1 MADRLKEILARIK
14 AWWSDFTARQK
25 TVIIAIAA
33 TVIFTF
39 VLVLSIISKPQY
51 IKLGTYSSAAES
63 SRVVDILNDA
73 GITHKESSDALTIE
87 VVKKQ
92 EYQAHLALGSAGIV
106 TDKLKYG
113 DYVDNSI
120 TTTSADK
127 QMQQN
132 LYKQAELE
140 RILEAQANVKK
151 ATVILNIPPQYGTLI
166 ERNEE
171 ASAYVSL
178 DLDGNLTSAQAAGLA
193 RCIKSALGNSTTANI
208 TIIDTDSNILFVG
221 GDDYST
227 AGIANSMQEL
237 QNQAENMMA
246 NQVKRAIYGTKQ
258 YDSVE
263 VVSHLNLD
271 YAEYEEA
278 RKEYYANEGYTDGMK
293 AHQSLFE
300 SSSTNQGGNVPGTD
314 SNDGSN
320 LDTYV
325 WPNYGDSEAS
335 QTESDTDYLPNEWA
349 WNKKTMPGIIKYE
362 DSSMAISM
370 ISYRIYHEESVK
382 RQGLLDGGLTW
393 EDFKENNRS
402 SVMQTVPEEY
412 YHMAASATGISED
425 KITIIAYEVPVFYDK
440 EGMKVSGT
448 DVLSGVMILLIIALL
463 AFVVLRSMKS
473 RKETPEEE
481 ELSVETMLQSTPE
494 STLEDIDVETKS
506 ETRLLIE
513 KFVDDN
519 PEAAANLLR
528 NWLNEDW
535 N

>member
-1 MADRLKEILARIK
+1 MADRLKELLAKIK
-14 AWWSDFTARQK
+14 AWWEKFTTRQK

-39 VLVLSIISKPQY
+39 ALVIGIISKPQY
-51 IKLGTYSSAAES
+51 VKLGTYASAAES
-63 SRVVDILNDA
+63 SKVVDILNDA
-73 GITHKESSDALTIE
+73 GIVHKESSDALTIE

-106 TDKLKYG
+106 TDKLKYS
-113 DYVDNSI
+113 DFVENSI
-120 TTTSADK
+120 SATSTDK
-127 QMQQN
+127 AMQQN
-132 LYKQAELE
+132 LYRQAELE
-140 RILEAQANVKK
+140 RILEAQESVSK
-151 ATVILNIPPQYGTLI
+151 ATVILNVPPQYGTLI
-166 ERNEE
+166 EHEEE
-171 ASAYVSL
+171 ASAYVTLTL
-178 DLDGNLTSAQAAGLA
+178 DSPLSSAQAAGLA
-193 RCIKSALGNSTTANI
+193 RCIKSALGNSTTSNI
-208 TIIDTDSNILFVG
+208 TIVDTDANILFVG

-227 AGIANSMQEL
+227 AGIASSMQEL

-246 NQVKRAIYGTKQ
+246 NQLKRALYGTKQ

-263 VVSHLNLD
+263 VVSHLSLD

-278 RKEYYANEGYTDGMK
+278 RKEYYANEGYVDGMK
-293 AHQSLFE
+293 SHESLFE
-300 SSSTNQGGNVPGTD
+300 SSGSNQGGGTPGTD
-314 SNDGSN
+314 SNDGN
-320 LDTYV
+320 PLDTYV
-325 WPNYGDSEAS
+325 WPDYANSES
-335 QTESDTDYLPNEWA
+335 SESERDTDYLPNEWA
-349 WNKKTMPGIIKYE
+349 WNKKTMPGIINYG

-382 RQGLLDGGLTW
+382 RQGLLDGGITW
-393 EDFKENNRS
+393 EDFKENNRA
-402 SVMQTVPEEY
+402 SVMQTVPEQY
-412 YHMAASATGISED
+412 YQLAANATGISAD
-425 KITIIAYEVPVFYDK
+425 KITIIAYEMPIFYDR
-440 EGMKVSGT
+440 EGLKVSGT

-473 RKETPEEE
+473 RKGAPEEE
-481 ELSVETMLQSTPE
+481 ELSVETMLQSTSE

>member
-1 MADRLKEILARIK
+1 MADRLKEILAKIK
-14 AWWSDFTARQK
+14 EWWNNYTSRQK
-25 TVIIAIAA
+25 TIIIAIAA

-39 VLVLSIISKPQY
+39 VIILGIISKPQY

-73 GITHKESSDALTIE
+73 GITHRESSDALTIE

-106 TDKLKYG
+106 TDKLKYS
-113 DYVDNSI
+113 DFVENSI
-120 TTTSADK
+120 SATSSDK
-127 QMQQN
+127 AMQQN
-132 LYKQAELE
+132 LYRQAELE
-140 RILEAQANVKK
+140 RILEAQVNVRK

-166 ERNEE
+166 EHSEE
-171 ASAYVSL
+171 ASAYVTL

-193 RCIKSALGNSTTANI
+193 RCIKAALGNATTANI

-246 NQVKRAIYGTKQ
+246 NQVKRAIYGLKQ

-293 AHQSLFE
+293 ALEDQFE
-300 SSSTNQGGNVPGTD
+300 SSSTNQGGNIPGTD
-314 SNDGSN
+314 SNDGN
-320 LDTYV
+320 ALDTYV
-325 WPNYGDSEAS
+325 WPDYGNSES
-335 QTESDTDYLPNEWA
+335 NQSESHIEYLPNEWA
-349 WNKKTMPGIIKYE
+349 WNKKTMPGIIRYE
-362 DSSMAISM
+362 DSSIAVSM

-393 EDFKENNRS
+393 EDFKENNRA
-402 SVMQTVPEEY
+402 SVMQTVPEQY
-412 YHMAASATGISED
+412 YQMVANATGISAD
-425 KITIIAYEVPVFYDK
+425 KITIIAYEMPVFYDK
-440 EGMKVSGT
+440 EGLKVSGS

-463 AFVVLRSMKS
+463 AFVVLRSMGS
-473 RKETPEEE
+473 RKEAPEEE

-494 STLEDIDVETKS
+494 STLEDIDVEAKS

-513 KFVDDN
+513 KFVDEN
-519 PEAAANLLR
+519 PEAAAVLLR